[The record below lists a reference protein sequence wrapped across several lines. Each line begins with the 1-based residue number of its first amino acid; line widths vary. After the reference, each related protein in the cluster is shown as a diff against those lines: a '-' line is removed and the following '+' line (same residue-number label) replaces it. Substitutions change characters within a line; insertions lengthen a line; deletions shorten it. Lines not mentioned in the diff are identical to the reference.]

1 MSGGKGITASVAA
14 MVSAIATIGCCV
26 PLGFLA
32 ALGAAGASAFLAS
45 ARPWLLGL
53 SVLLLGA
60 GFVQQYRG
68 ARCGVKRSVLSVV
81 LLWTAT
87 AVVLAM
93 LLFPQAVA
101 GFLAD
106 RLSWG
111 GR

>member
-1 MSGGKGITASVAA
+1 MSGGKGITASMAA
-14 MVSAIATIGCCV
+14 MVSALAMIGCCV

-32 ALGAAGASAFLAS
+32 ALGAAGASTFLAT
-45 ARPWLLGL
+45 ARPWLLEL
-53 SVLLLGA
+53 SVLLLGV

-68 ARCGVKRSVLSVV
+68 ARCGVKRSRLSVV

-87 AVVLAM
+87 AVVLVM
-93 LLFPQAVA
+93 VLFPQAIA

-106 RLSWG
+106 HLSWG